1 MANNVIAAP
10 QQYAIQKPQPIQ
22 VSAPLANQVAASGM
36 KPLQI
41 IANQPSGYD
50 RQASTQALES
60 VRQGNLR
67 AMSAFSGTIADKL
80 KQKQEEEFAQGYL
93 RHQQGESVATIAEEQ
108 PFGDLFGDGAAVRGA
123 RARQQENSG
132 QALVQYV
139 QQNQGDLSRMT
150 LDEQRTAIAKFVSD
164 LGTGD
169 TQADVLIAQGAM
181 KMMPAMLDNL
191 ARTAEAENQRTAA
204 INQADGM
211 KQGGDAMRYARSQ
224 FETGQMAPEHYEQ
237 LKANYL
243 EQMQPLPGQSNASY
257 RAALTGQLMQLSKDG
272 SFEMA
277 SLVYDNVL
285 SPQLTPEERQQMEG
299 QMKTSQAQWQMENPV
314 ARDFTDFRVQMPAQ
328 IEAGTYTSQD
338 DVESDIDRM
347 NADYKVQTGSLSPL
361 IDNKERA
368 QHVAR
373 WMDYNQRQAAA
384 NAKLNQAALDEATKR
399 GLYMDGMAKG
409 SPSTMQ
415 AAGLDKPT
423 QAAIESN
430 QVNTFFE
437 EDGNNAGMVI
447 GRLAA
452 SGNTLAPLKEQ
463 VDQTMGMLKG
473 GGIPKQEN
481 LEKMQLTYQKLMN
494 TPFGIG
500 AVDAYFGDD
509 LPLVQSMMQMDMS
522 DKASIQS
529 LREQA
534 ASGKQRIQPSKDVQ
548 DAADKLVDDEVKP
561 GMWSRW
567 FGEGQQIGAGY
578 EAQLKDEFRKEA
590 AQLMAQY
597 PNWSQENIMKT
608 VVPRVLKGKDIA
620 GNMVV
625 TGSRPGQL
633 IGKLNESLN
642 IRIPDSKDT
651 RINTIIHDGIKA
663 KYPKDGSYEIG
674 SLAMLPGGNNLYAT
688 VMRDGR
694 EQGVVLNIAEM
705 AAAANATKVK
715 DVAKDKERR
724 KSYKLEEG
732 MTEAYRVS
740 QESKQNPMR

>member
-1 MANNVIAAP
+1 MPDNVIAAP
-10 QQYAIQKPQPIQ
+10 QQYAIQRPQPIQ
-22 VSAPLANQVAASGM
+22 VSAPLANQVAESGM

-50 RQASTQALES
+50 RAAQSQVLENVNQA
-60 VRQGNLR
+60 NLR
-67 AMSAFSGTIADKL
+67 AMSAFSGVIAEKL
-80 KQKQEEEFAQGYL
+80 KQKQEEEFAEGYL
-93 RHQQGESVATIAEEQ
+93 RHQQGEAVASIADEQ

-150 LDEQRTAIAKFVSD
+150 LDEQRTVIGKFVSD

-169 TQADVLIAQGAM
+169 PQADMLIAQGAM

-191 ARTAEAENQRTAA
+191 ARTAEMESQRAAA
-204 INQADGM
+204 IDQADGM
-211 KQGGDAMRYARSQ
+211 KQAGDSLRYARTQ
-224 FETGQMAPEHYEQ
+224 YETGQMAPEHYEQ

-277 SLVYDNVL
+277 ALVYDNVL
-285 SPQLTPEERQQMEG
+285 SPQLSPEERLQMEG
-299 QMKTSQAQWQMENPV
+299 QMKASQAQWQMENPQS
-314 ARDFTDFRVQMPAQ
+314 RDFTDFRVQMPAQ
-328 IEAGTYTSQD
+328 IEAGTYSSQA
-338 DVESDIDRM
+338 DVEGAIDRM

-373 WMDYNQRQAAA
+373 WMDYNQRQEAA
-384 NAKLNQAALDEATKR
+384 NAKLQQSALDDATKK
-399 GLYMDGMAKG
+399 GLYMEGMAKG
-409 SPSTMQ
+409 SPSAMQ
-415 AAGLDKPT
+415 ASGLDAPT
-423 QAAIESN
+423 KAAIESN
-430 QVNTFFE
+430 QVNSFFE
-437 EDGNNAGMVI
+437 ETGNNAGMVI

-452 SGNTLAPLKEQ
+452 TGTTLAPLKEA
-463 VDQTMGMLKG
+463 VDQTMGMLKNG
-473 GGIPKQEN
+473 GVPKTEN
-481 LEKMQLTYQKLMN
+481 LEKLQLTYQKLMN

-500 AVDAYFGDD
+500 AADAYFGED
-509 LPLVQSMMQMDMS
+509 LPLIQEMMMMDMS
-522 DKASIQS
+522 DRSNAQTI
-529 LREQA
+529 RERAQA
-534 ASGKQRIQPSKDVQ
+534 VKTRITPTKDVQ
-548 DAADKLVDDEVKP
+548 DAADKLVDDEIKP
-561 GMWSRW
+561 GVWSRW
-567 FGEGQQIGAGY
+567 FGEGQPIGAGY

-625 TGSRPGQL
+625 TGSKPGQL
-633 IGKLNESLN
+633 ISKLNETLN
-642 IRIPDSKDT
+642 IRIPDAKDT
-651 RINTIIHDGIKA
+651 RINAIVHDGIKS
-663 KYPKDGSYEIG
+663 KYPKEGDYEIG
-674 SLAMLPGGNNLYAT
+674 SLAMLPGGETLLAS
-688 VMRDGR
+688 VMRDGH
-694 EQGVVLNIAEM
+694 EQSVVLRIEEL
-705 AAAANATKVK
+705 AAAANAAKVK
-715 DVAKDKERR
+715 DVADKKALR

-732 MTEAYRVS
+732 MTEAYRVN
-740 QESKQNPMR
+740 QESKRTMR